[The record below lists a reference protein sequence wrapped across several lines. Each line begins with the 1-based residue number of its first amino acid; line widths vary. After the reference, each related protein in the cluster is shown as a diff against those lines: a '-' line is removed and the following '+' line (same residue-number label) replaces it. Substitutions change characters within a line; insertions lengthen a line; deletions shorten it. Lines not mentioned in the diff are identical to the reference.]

1 MKIKE
6 IKNKL
11 NTIRSMVSLH
21 ESGKGYQIADPD
33 IPEEYQLMTR
43 VTTILNRGVPKRELE
58 NWKLRQEAEYFSTHF
73 RRQLR
78 KNISLEDK
86 YFSDNIGGRLQ
97 KHMSFEDLVDTIEQI
112 RTESKTKSN
121 MSLAGMTDMAIE
133 VREKSKTAS
142 QRIRDTAADWG
153 STIHN
158 LIERLSYDSSVFV
171 PEEFSYAVN
180 SWYSWLSESK
190 MSILATEQ
198 PLYFYD
204 EETHVR
210 YCGTADLIALTEDKE
225 NIVIADYK
233 SGKRIYATHSL
244 QNSAYS
250 MALKQLLSD
259 LDYTGQP
266 RCMVVKLPKT
276 TDEKFQVRES
286 SNVPWQEEVFYAM
299 AENQLLVKSW
309 ESNRKKWLPLKKE
322 KVTSDV

>member
-1 MKIKE
+1 MSECSIE
-6 IKNKL
+6 LIKNKL
-11 NTIRSMVSLH
+11 DTVRSQVSLH
-21 ESGKGYQIADPD
+21 ESGKGYQVSDPEID
-33 IPEEYQLMTR
+33 QEFQLMTR
-43 VTTILNRGVPKRELE
+43 VTTILNRGIPKRELE
-58 NWKLRQEAEYFSTHF
+58 NWKVRQEDSYFSVEF
-73 RRQLR
+73 RRRLR
-78 KNISLEDK
+78 TN
-86 YFSDNIGGRLQ
+86 
-97 KHMSFEDLVDTIEQI
+97 MSYEETVNMALAVKE
-112 RTESKTKSN
+112 ESKQ
-121 MSLAGMTDMAIE
+121 
-133 VREKSKTAS
+133 AS
-142 QRIRDTAADWG
+142 IKIRDTAADWG
-153 STIHN
+153 SRIHH
-158 LIERLSYDSSVFV
+158 LIDRLSYDSSVFV
-171 PEEFSYAVN
+171 PSEFSHAVD
-180 SWYSWLSESK
+180 SWYTWISGNNLS
-190 MSILATEQ
+190 IIATEQ

-210 YCGTADLIALTEDKE
+210 YCGTADLIAMTQDERIL
-225 NIVIADYK
+225 IADYK
-233 SGKRIYATHSL
+233 SGARIYATHSL

>member
-43 VTTILNRGVPKRELE
+43 VTTILNRGVPKRQLAE
-58 NWKLRQEAEYFSTHF
+58 WILRQESEYFSDEF
-73 RRQLR
+73 RRRLR
-78 KNISLEDK
+78 
-86 YFSDNIGGRLQ
+86 
-97 KHMSFEDLVDTIEQI
+97 T
-112 RTESKTKSN
+112 N
-121 MSLAGMTDMAIE
+121 MSYEETVTMALAVKEEST
-133 VREKSKTAS
+133 TAS

-158 LIERLSYDSSVFV
+158 LIESLSYDSSVFE

-244 QNSAYS
+244 QTSAYS
-250 MALKQLLSD
+250 MALKQ
-259 LDYTGQP
+259 
-266 RCMVVKLPKT
+266 
-276 TDEKFQVRES
+276 
-286 SNVPWQEEVFYAM
+286 
-299 AENQLLVKSW
+299 
-309 ESNRKKWLPLKKE
+309 
-322 KVTSDV
+322 

>member
-11 NTIRSMVSLH
+11 NTIRSKVSLH

-33 IPEEYQLMTR
+33 IPEEHQLMTR
-43 VTTILNRGVPKRELE
+43 VTTILNRGVPKRQLAE
-58 NWKLRQEAEYFSTHF
+58 WILRQESEYFSDEF
-73 RRQLR
+73 RRRLR
-78 KNISLEDK
+78 
-86 YFSDNIGGRLQ
+86 
-97 KHMSFEDLVDTIEQI
+97 T
-112 RTESKTKSN
+112 N
-121 MSLAGMTDMAIE
+121 MSYEETVTMALAVKEEST
-133 VREKSKTAS
+133 TAS

-158 LIERLSYDSSVFV
+158 LIERLSYDSSVFG
-171 PEEFSYAVN
+171 PEEFSCAVN

-244 QNSAYS
+244 QHSAYS

-322 KVTSDV
+322 KVTSDA

>member
-11 NTIRSMVSLH
+11 NTIRSKVSLH

-33 IPEEYQLMTR
+33 IPEEHQLMTR
-43 VTTILNRGVPKRELE
+43 VTTILNRGVPKRQLAE
-58 NWKLRQEAEYFSTHF
+58 WILRQESEYFSDEF
-73 RRQLR
+73 RRRLR
-78 KNISLEDK
+78 
-86 YFSDNIGGRLQ
+86 
-97 KHMSFEDLVDTIEQI
+97 T
-112 RTESKTKSN
+112 N
-121 MSLAGMTDMAIE
+121 MSYEETVTMALAVKEEST
-133 VREKSKTAS
+133 TAS

-171 PEEFSYAVN
+171 PEEFSCAVN

-322 KVTSDV
+322 KVTSDA

>member
-43 VTTILNRGVPKRELE
+43 VTTILNRGVPKRQLAE
-58 NWKLRQEAEYFSTHF
+58 WILRQESEYFSDEF
-73 RRQLR
+73 RRRLR
-78 KNISLEDK
+78 
-86 YFSDNIGGRLQ
+86 
-97 KHMSFEDLVDTIEQI
+97 T
-112 RTESKTKSN
+112 N
-121 MSLAGMTDMAIE
+121 MSYEETVTMALAVKEEST
-133 VREKSKTAS
+133 TAS

-158 LIERLSYDSSVFV
+158 LIESLSYDSSVFV

-266 RCMVVKLPKT
+266 RCMVIKLPKN
-276 TDEKFQVRES
+276 TDEKFLVRES

>member
-43 VTTILNRGVPKRELE
+43 VTTILNRGVPKRQLAE
-58 NWKLRQEAEYFSTHF
+58 WILRQESEYFSDEF
-73 RRQLR
+73 RRRLR
-78 KNISLEDK
+78 
-86 YFSDNIGGRLQ
+86 
-97 KHMSFEDLVDTIEQI
+97 T
-112 RTESKTKSN
+112 N
-121 MSLAGMTDMAIE
+121 MSYEETVTMALAVKEEST
-133 VREKSKTAS
+133 TAS

-171 PEEFSYAVN
+171 PEEFSCAVN

-322 KVTSDV
+322 KVTSDA

>member
-11 NTIRSMVSLH
+11 NTIRSKVSLH

-43 VTTILNRGVPKRELE
+43 VTTILNRGVPKRQLAE
-58 NWKLRQEAEYFSTHF
+58 WILRQESEYFSDEF
-73 RRQLR
+73 RRRLR
-78 KNISLEDK
+78 
-86 YFSDNIGGRLQ
+86 
-97 KHMSFEDLVDTIEQI
+97 T
-112 RTESKTKSN
+112 N
-121 MSLAGMTDMAIE
+121 MSYEETVTMALAVKEERT
-133 VREKSKTAS
+133 TAS
-142 QRIRDTAADWG
+142 QRIRDSAADWG

>member
-11 NTIRSMVSLH
+11 NTIRSKVSLH

-33 IPEEYQLMTR
+33 IPEEHQLMTR
-43 VTTILNRGVPKRELE
+43 VTTILNRGVPKRQLAE
-58 NWKLRQEAEYFSTHF
+58 WILRQESEYFSDEF
-73 RRQLR
+73 RRRLR
-78 KNISLEDK
+78 
-86 YFSDNIGGRLQ
+86 
-97 KHMSFEDLVDTIEQI
+97 T
-112 RTESKTKSN
+112 N
-121 MSLAGMTDMAIE
+121 MSYEETVTMALAVKEEST
-133 VREKSKTAS
+133 TAS

-171 PEEFSYAVN
+171 PEEFSCAVN

>member
-6 IKNKL
+6 IKNTL
-11 NTIRSMVSLH
+11 NTIRSIVALH

-33 IPEEYQLMTR
+33 IPEEHQLMTR
-43 VTTILNRGVPKRELE
+43 VTTILNRGVPKRQLAE
-58 NWKLRQEAEYFSTHF
+58 WILRQESEYFSDEF
-73 RRQLR
+73 RRRLR
-78 KNISLEDK
+78 
-86 YFSDNIGGRLQ
+86 
-97 KHMSFEDLVDTIEQI
+97 T
-112 RTESKTKSN
+112 N
-121 MSLAGMTDMAIE
+121 MSYEETVTMALAVKEEST
-133 VREKSKTAS
+133 TAS

-322 KVTSDV
+322 KVTSDA

>member
-33 IPEEYQLMTR
+33 IPEEHQLMTR
-43 VTTILNRGVPKRELE
+43 VTTILNRGVPKRQLAE
-58 NWKLRQEAEYFSTHF
+58 WILRQESEYFSDEF
-73 RRQLR
+73 RRRLR
-78 KNISLEDK
+78 
-86 YFSDNIGGRLQ
+86 
-97 KHMSFEDLVDTIEQI
+97 T
-112 RTESKTKSN
+112 N
-121 MSLAGMTDMAIE
+121 MSYEETVTMALAVKEEST
-133 VREKSKTAS
+133 TAS

-171 PEEFSYAVN
+171 PEEFSCAVN

-322 KVTSDV
+322 KVTSDA